1 MANPAKAQDLHLHRP
16 VAERAQTLR
25 LIQGAVCGIAA
36 VSIWAGWL
44 VMMRLGVTTNLPA
57 TDLAALR
64 FSVAG
69 VILLPVVL
77 RRGFAV
83 DRLGWPGFLAV
94 AIGGGA
100 TYVLLVGAGLLFAP
114 VAHASA
120 LTQGA
125 LPLIVALL
133 AAAILKEPITPPRK
147 VGLALI
153 VCGEVA
159 IAGFGVT
166 SLGTAQNLGHLCF
179 LAAIFLWAC
188 YTVAMRR
195 ARLDGLHAAAIAAV
209 VSLIVYLPIYVALL
223 PHERLFAAPW
233 RDIIW
238 QAFYQGVLTAAVSQS
253 LYGRA
258 VSLLGASSGAAFIA
272 FGPAM
277 AALFAIPVLHEW
289 PTPVDWFAIAIITI
303 GVYLASAGPLPRL
316 RRAPQPAP

>member
-1 MANPAKAQDLHLHRP
+1 MANLAKPRDLHLDRSVP
-16 VAERAQTLR
+16 ERAHRLR
-25 LIQGAVCGIAA
+25 LIQGAFCGVAA

-44 VMMRLGVTTNLPA
+44 VMMRLGVTTSLPA

-69 VILLPVVL
+69 VILLPVVV

-94 AIGGGA
+94 ALGGGA
-100 TYVLLVGAGLLFAP
+100 IYVLLVGAGLLFAP

-133 AAAILKEPITPPRK
+133 AAAVLKETITPMRK
-147 VGLALI
+147 IGLALI

-159 IAGFGVT
+159 IAGFGVA

-209 VSLIVYLPIYVALL
+209 VSLIVYLPIYLAL

-233 RDIIW
+233 RDIVW

-289 PTPVDWFAIAIITI
+289 PSLVDWLAIAVITI
-303 GVYLASAGPLPRL
+303 GVYLASAGPLPGI
-316 RRAPQPAP
+316 RRT

>member
-1 MANPAKAQDLHLHRP
+1 MANLAKPQDLP
-16 VAERAQTLR
+16 VHPSVPESAQALR
-25 LIQGAVCGIAA
+25 LIQGAVCGIVA

-44 VMMRLGVTTNLPA
+44 VMMRLGVTTSLPA
-57 TDLAALR
+57 TDLTALR

-83 DRLGWPGFLAV
+83 DRLGWSGFLAV
-94 AIGGGA
+94 TIGGGA
-100 TYVLLVGAGLLFAP
+100 TYALVVGAGLVFAP

-120 LTQGA
+120 LTQG
-125 LPLIVALL
+125 LIPLIVALL
-133 AAAILKEPITPPRK
+133 AAALLKEPLTRMRK
-147 VGLALI
+147 IGLALI
-153 VCGEVA
+153 ICGEVV
-159 IAGFGVT
+159 IAGFSFA

-179 LAAIFLWAC
+179 LAAAFLWAA

-209 VSLIVYLPIYVALL
+209 VSLVVYLPIYLAL
-223 PHERLFAAPW
+223 PHDRLFAAPW

-238 QAFYQGVLTAAVSQS
+238 QSFYQGVLTAAVSLA

-289 PTPVDWFAIAIITI
+289 PATVDWLAIAVITV
-303 GVYLASAGPLPRL
+303 GVYLASQGPLPRAF
-316 RRAPQPAP
+316 RKNP